1 MSERTRGLRRSRL
14 AVSVIL
20 LAALPGCAALASTAT
35 CELWRGYEWPDPVV
49 EEQLVERQTKC
60 TVGTL
65 VPLQHVLEYGLWWC
79 AGEDCSTWRWW
90 LRPEFGGGA
99 ELAAALF
106 ADPDFCTVDAAAID
120 AVRGHICADDE
131 VLTNQARLEVVV
143 RLHSEAIGHAVSD
156 AEISPAAARAL
167 ATTRRNAYMLAADPG
182 AGLPA
187 VYRDCLERLP
197 AIDLRRLVGAKF
209 EVRAEAWVFVGDD
222 GRPAF
227 QDGTAAGESP
237 AGDADVPLADRLTT
251 LGELSLLVRVGH
263 GGDSTILRVRPDRL
277 WLLSGLD
284 VDGDHFV
291 HRSNWHLQAAPLSLE
306 ARPAVD
312 APRWQATLRLQEN
325 QYQRSLHPVLIDGEF
340 LANVA
345 LTPVALAF
353 DVFFGPGAGVDFL
366 RWLTGKNPARGEPQQ
381 RRN

>member
-1 MSERTRGLRRSRL
+1 MSERTQGLRRSRL
-14 AVSVIL
+14 ALSVIL

-35 CELWRGYEWPDPVV
+35 AELWRGYEWPDPVM
-49 EEQLVERQTKC
+49 EEQLVDRQTRSE
-60 TVGTL
+60 VGTL

-79 AGEDCSTWRWW
+79 AGEDCSSWRWW
-90 LRPEFGGGA
+90 LRPEFGGGT
-99 ELAAALF
+99 ELAAALL

-120 AVRGHICADDE
+120 AVRGSICDDDE
-131 VLTNQARLEVVV
+131 VLTNQARLELEG

-156 AEISPAAARAL
+156 AEISPAAAREL

-197 AIDLRRLVGAKF
+197 AVDLGRLVGASF

-222 GRPAF
+222 GQPAF
-227 QDGTAAGESP
+227 QDGTAAGVLP

-251 LGELSLLVRVGH
+251 LGALSLLVRIGH
-263 GGDSTILRVRPDRL
+263 GDDSTILRLRPDRL

-284 VDGDHFV
+284 AEGDHFV
-291 HRSNWHLQAAPLSLE
+291 HRSYWHLQAAPLSLE

-312 APRWQATLRLQEN
+312 AARWRATLRLREN
-325 QYQRSLHPVLIDGEF
+325 QYQRSFHPVLIDGEF
-340 LANVA
+340 LVNVA

-353 DVFFGPGAGVDFL
+353 DVFFGPGGGDFL
-366 RWLTGKNPARGEPQQ
+366 RWLTGKPPPRGEPQQ